1 MVVVVVDLGLYKYSK
16 VSKNINYKGFMLM
29 TTLKRFY
36 SYDNSCRHGAVD
48 IETMEP
54 GILSEQSRCMEHNN
68 FLEIGNIH
76 ILDFHCISPAQ

>member
-29 TTLKRFY
+29 TTLKRLY

-54 GILSEQSRCMEHNN
+54 G
-68 FLEIGNIH
+68 
-76 ILDFHCISPAQ
+76 